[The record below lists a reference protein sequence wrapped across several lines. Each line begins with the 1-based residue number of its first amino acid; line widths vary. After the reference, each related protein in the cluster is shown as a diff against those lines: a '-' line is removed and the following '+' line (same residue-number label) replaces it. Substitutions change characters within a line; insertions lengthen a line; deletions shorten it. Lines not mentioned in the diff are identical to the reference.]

1 MATRTRYSTNTRQR
15 RTNFYQPIIG
25 SYTVNNLQIFSTAY
39 AMSHPLTRL
48 SNVRTLS
55 TPFHQAKCLPCRVS
69 STFIPAHGAPTEAA
83 LPARWLS
90 DLKQRIGKCIVF
102 GLSQEQIDEVGNI
115 MKIVA
120 RDWRELFAGSE
131 GYLTG
136 RGRAGCE
143 GREVVWG
150 EMVRFVQVWDRER
163 RGEKVST

>member
-1 MATRTRYSTNTRQR
+1 MHHSLIRPSC
-15 RTNFYQPIIG
+15 
-25 SYTVNNLQIFSTAY
+25 
-39 AMSHPLTRL
+39 
-48 SNVRTLS
+48 VRTLS
-55 TPFHQAKCLPCRVS
+55 TPFHQAICPPCRVS
-69 STFIPAHGAPTEAA
+69 STFNPPRDAPLAAA

-102 GLSQEQIDEVGNI
+102 GLSQEQIDEAGSI

-131 GYLTG
+131 GFLTG

-150 EMVRFVQVWDRER
+150 EMVRFVQA
-163 RGEKVST
+163 

>member
-1 MATRTRYSTNTRQR
+1 MPHP
-15 RTNFYQPIIG
+15 PIR
-25 SYTVNNLQIFSTAY
+25 
-39 AMSHPLTRL
+39 PLCVRFL
-48 SNVRTLS
+48 SL
-55 TPFHQAKCLPCRVS
+55 PFRQAKCPPCRVL
-69 STFIPAHGAPTEAA
+69 STCNSLHSASLEAA

-102 GLSQEQIDEVGNI
+102 GLNQEQIDEVGNI

-131 GYLTG
+131 GFLTG

-150 EMVRFVQVWDRER
+150 EMVRFVQACDHEK
-163 RGEKVST
+163 RGEEVNT